1 MQRRTMAA
9 VRSELESDD
18 ALRQATAL
26 LQVCPG
32 I

>member
-1 MQRRTMAA
+1 MAA

-26 LQVCPG
+26 LQVHPY
-32 I
+32 ITVTI